1 MMARKLAGL
10 FTVLALVAYFS
21 TWLGYRFFT
30 HGDSGGFRLEE
41 SWQTGIGVAVFY
53 FLVGLFIA
61 TLAIG
66 LMHEV
71 MAERRSRETERRF
84 RARLAYDAILQGE
97 VSDAVLQEIAS
108 EAAEKEAQ
116 SRQAGP

>member
-10 FTVLALVAYFS
+10 FTILALVAYFG

-30 HGDSGGFRLEE
+30 HGDTGGFRLEE

-53 FLVGLFIA
+53 FLVGLFMA

-84 RARLAYDAILQGE
+84 RARLAYDTILEAE
-97 VSDAVLQEIAS
+97 VSDSVLQDIA
-108 EAAEKEAQ
+108 ADEKDAQ
-116 SRQAGP
+116 SRQARS